1 MMCAWE
7 YVFRLCNAL
16 SHQKLL
22 LNHHSTVHTTHVD
35 NVNKECTDHQSDNNH
50 QNPPMPRYLQC
61 ISSVTHQYKGGW
73 RSSVL
78 YSWSIINPT
87 IKYSF
92 DLTNWE
98 LSGDTDLSHSCNV
111 AELLCFKS
119 CRKDMLIIIFSSFI
133 IFISQKQ
140 RLFSSRIFWNCSQC
154 SLILNKECAEY

>member
-16 SHQKLL
+16 SNQKLL
-22 LNHHSTVHTTHVD
+22 LNHHSTVHMQTMST
-35 NVNKECTDHQSDNNH
+35 KSALIISLIITIRILPCLAIFSG
-50 QNPPMPRYLQC
+50 

-119 CRKDMLIIIFSSFI
+119 CRKDMLIIIISSFI